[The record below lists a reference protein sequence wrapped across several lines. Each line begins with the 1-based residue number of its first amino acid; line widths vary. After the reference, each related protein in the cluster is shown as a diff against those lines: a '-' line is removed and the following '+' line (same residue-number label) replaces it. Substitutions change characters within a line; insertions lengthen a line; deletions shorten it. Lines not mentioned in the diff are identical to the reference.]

1 MEDSNIWIAKGS
13 QLKGKRNSGGKYL
26 QAGEWVEDTLVRVG
40 LAVAATDWLVD
51 EGTDLVAGSCCLRFY
66 GGVLAGHQTDAAR
79 HCGRWE
85 NT

>member
-1 MEDSNIWIAKGS
+1 M
-13 QLKGKRNSGGKYL
+13 
-26 QAGEWVEDTLVRVG
+26 EDTLVRVG

-79 HCGRWE
+79 HCGR
-85 NT
+85 